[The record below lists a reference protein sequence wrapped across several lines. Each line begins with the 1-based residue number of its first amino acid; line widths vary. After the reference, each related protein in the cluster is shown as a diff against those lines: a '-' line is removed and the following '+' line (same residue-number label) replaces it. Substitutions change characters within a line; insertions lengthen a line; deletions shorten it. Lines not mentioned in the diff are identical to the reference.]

1 MLTVN
6 ETLRMQPLNPTL
18 WRTCKMLT
26 GQTRLR
32 LLRLLV
38 ASPGECVSALGKRVG
53 IKPSAASQE
62 LRRIQSRGLLQA
74 ERHGVHLIYRPAA
87 DPQVASADPLLK
99 AIQAACAVFPPE
111 RDGDMAVIAA
121 GLSHERRIRIVRFL
135 LEGSLAR
142 SDLQSAVRIPDHP
155 FHAHLATLLDS
166 GFVTRSRNRLQFAV
180 PNHPL
185 AKALV
190 KLLRQGVAR

>member
-6 ETLRMQPLNPTL
+6 ETLRMQALNPTL

-38 ASPGECVSALGKRVG
+38 ACPEECVSALGKRVG

-62 LRRIQSRGLLQA
+62 LRRIQSRGLLRA
-74 ERHGVHLIYRPAA
+74 DRHGVHLIYRPAA
-87 DPQVASADPLLK
+87 DPQVASAAPLLK
-99 AIQAACAVFPPE
+99 AIQSACAVFPPE

-121 GLSHERRIRIVRFL
+121 GLSHERRIQIVRAL
-135 LEGSLAR
+135 LGGSLAM

-166 GFVTRSRNRLQFAV
+166 GFVTRSQNRLQFAV
-180 PNHPL
+180 PDHPL